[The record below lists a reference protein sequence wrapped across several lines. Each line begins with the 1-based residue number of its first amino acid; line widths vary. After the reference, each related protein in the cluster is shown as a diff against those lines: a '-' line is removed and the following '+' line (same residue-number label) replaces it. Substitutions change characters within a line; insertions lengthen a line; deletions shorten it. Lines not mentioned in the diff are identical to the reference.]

1 MSTPQIVLANAA
13 LLLVYF
19 VAGKLGLSFFG
30 LIHPSA
36 SAVWLPTGIAMA
48 ALLLFGFRLV
58 PAVFVGAFFVNVTTA
73 GSIPSSIGV
82 ALGNTLEAV
91 LAVWLVNRFAGGRQA
106 FATSAGILEFA
117 ALAAFASTMVSATI
131 GVASLTLGGYVAVE
145 DWREIWFTWWL
156 GDAASAVLLAP
167 LIVLW
172 WTSPAWDRSR
182 HKVQGAALLFTAIVG
197 IGSLTFFHPA
207 LARYPLPFLCLAPL
221 VWGALRFGPR
231 TLATAVALLALVATA
246 ATVTGRGALV
256 MPTAN
261 ESLLVLQAFL
271 MAMAMTVLPMAALT
285 VERRALFESE
295 RAARADADAASS
307 AKDQFLAVLSHELR
321 NPLAAISTA
330 AAVLDAG
337 QHSQSEIRHLV
348 ASIQRQSQHLARL
361 IDDLL
366 DIGRMTANKLRLH
379 VQALEL
385 DRAVQSCVEALV
397 AARGL
402 AAGRIELA
410 LEPVW
415 IEADPVRVTQI
426 VENLVGNALKHTPA
440 GRRIRV
446 KVRAVGATAELSVED
461 EGFGIRAE
469 LLPNV
474 FEPFIQGRQGLE
486 RSEGGLGIGLTLV
499 RRLTELHG
507 GSVEAHSGGV
517 DRGSVFVVRLPR
529 RTSVPLAPAADGQPQ
544 RTPERGRR
552 LLIVEDND
560 DGRQTLRMLLEML
573 GHEVHDAADG
583 AAGVAAALAL
593 QPDVCFIDIGLPE
606 LDGYEVAR
614 RVKAARPGIRL
625 VALTG
630 YGRFEDLERA
640 RDAGFDEHLLKPAS
654 MDLLQAAI
662 NRA

>member
-1 MSTPQIVLANAA
+1 
-13 LLLVYF
+13 
-19 VAGKLGLSFFG
+19 
-30 LIHPSA
+30 
-36 SAVWLPTGIAMA
+36 
-48 ALLLFGFRLV
+48 
-58 PAVFVGAFFVNVTTA
+58 
-73 GSIPSSIGV
+73 
-82 ALGNTLEAV
+82 
-91 LAVWLVNRFAGGRQA
+91 
-106 FATSAGILEFA
+106 
-117 ALAAFASTMVSATI
+117 
-131 GVASLTLGGYVAVE
+131 
-145 DWREIWFTWWL
+145 
-156 GDAASAVLLAP
+156 
-167 LIVLW
+167 
-172 WTSPAWDRSR
+172 
-182 HKVQGAALLFTAIVG
+182 
-197 IGSLTFFHPA
+197 
-207 LARYPLPFLCLAPL
+207 
-221 VWGALRFGPR
+221 
-231 TLATAVALLALVATA
+231 
-246 ATVTGRGALV
+246 
-256 MPTAN
+256 
-261 ESLLVLQAFL
+261 
-271 MAMAMTVLPMAALT
+271 
-285 VERRALFESE
+285 
-295 RAARADADAASS
+295 
-307 AKDQFLAVLSHELR
+307 
-321 NPLAAISTA
+321 
-330 AAVLDAG
+330 
-337 QHSQSEIRHLV
+337 
-348 ASIQRQSQHLARL
+348 
-361 IDDLL
+361 
-366 DIGRMTANKLRLH
+366 MTANKLRLH

-415 IEADPVRVTQI
+415 IEADPVRITQI

-446 KVRAVGATAELSVED
+446 KVRAVGATAELRVED

-529 RTSVPLAPAADGQPQ
+529 RTSAALAPAVDGQPQ
-544 RTPERGRR
+544 RTPDRGRR

-560 DGRQTLRMLLEML
+560 DGRQTLRTLLEML
-573 GHEVHDAADG
+573 GHEVHEAADG

-614 RVKAARPGIRL
+614 RVKAAKPGIRL

>member
-1 MSTPQIVLANAA
+1 
-13 LLLVYF
+13 
-19 VAGKLGLSFFG
+19 
-30 LIHPSA
+30 
-36 SAVWLPTGIAMA
+36 
-48 ALLLFGFRLV
+48 
-58 PAVFVGAFFVNVTTA
+58 
-73 GSIPSSIGV
+73 
-82 ALGNTLEAV
+82 
-91 LAVWLVNRFAGGRQA
+91 
-106 FATSAGILEFA
+106 
-117 ALAAFASTMVSATI
+117 
-131 GVASLTLGGYVAVE
+131 
-145 DWREIWFTWWL
+145 
-156 GDAASAVLLAP
+156 
-167 LIVLW
+167 
-172 WTSPAWDRSR
+172 
-182 HKVQGAALLFTAIVG
+182 
-197 IGSLTFFHPA
+197 
-207 LARYPLPFLCLAPL
+207 
-221 VWGALRFGPR
+221 
-231 TLATAVALLALVATA
+231 
-246 ATVTGRGALV
+246 
-256 MPTAN
+256 
-261 ESLLVLQAFL
+261 
-271 MAMAMTVLPMAALT
+271 
-285 VERRALFESE
+285 LFESE

-337 QHSQSEIRHLV
+337 QHSQSEIKHVV

-385 DRAVQSCVEALV
+385 DRAVQSCVETLV

-517 DRGSVFVVRLPR
+517 DRGSVFVVHLPR
-529 RTSVPLAPAADGQPQ
+529 RTSAPLAPAADGQPQ

-573 GHEVHDAADG
+573 GHEVHEAADG
-583 AAGVAAALAL
+583 AAGVAAALEL

-614 RVKAARPGIRL
+614 RVKAARPGMRL